1 MQLLV
6 VLLCFVALASAST
19 PIQVQFCCS
28 VILLLLVSIYCNSY
42 FACACCCHLLL
53 PWVLFLQYIQSTCV
67 MCPSISAASSPCL
80 MLKCVLCCSESYPS
94 CMLLLAYQSLSCS
107 VAQPSSQIRSIRRSR
122 VCPQFHCQISH
133 YLCFILWLVE
143 SRRFA
148 NRCRHCWC
156 DLCPL
161 GPVRSRFAPR
171 HDQWQFIR
179 RHHHTSSCL
188 PSCSSDLFAFS
199 VWLVWHISR
208 YCQVQDSKARLV
220 FEELMYW
227 FVKTRGICS
236 STGLWRQ
243 YPLVEELIYKTC
255 SRVARFDDIKI
266 LDLDVSFSCFFL
278 V

>member
-1 MQLLV
+1 MP
-6 VLLCFVALASAST
+6 AA
-19 PIQVQFCCS
+19 I
-28 VILLLLVSIYCNSY
+28 I
-42 FACACCCHLLL
+42 CCCLESFFFSIFS
-53 PWVLFLQYIQSTCV
+53 PRV

-161 GPVRSRFAPR
+161 GPFRSRFAP
-171 HDQWQFIR
+171 HLDQWPFICR
-179 RHHHTSSCL
+179 RHHHVISL
-188 PSCSSDLFAFS
+188 PAVL
-199 VWLVWHISR
+199 
-208 YCQVQDSKARLV
+208 QQ
-220 FEELMYW
+220 
-227 FVKTRGICS
+227 
-236 STGLWRQ
+236 
-243 YPLVEELIYKTC
+243 
-255 SRVARFDDIKI
+255 
-266 LDLDVSFSCFFL
+266 
-278 V
+278 

>member
-1 MQLLV
+1 
-6 VLLCFVALASAST
+6 
-19 PIQVQFCCS
+19 
-28 VILLLLVSIYCNSY
+28 
-42 FACACCCHLLL
+42 
-53 PWVLFLQYIQSTCV
+53 

-161 GPVRSRFAPR
+161 GPFRSRFAP
-171 HDQWQFIR
+171 HLDQWPFIC
-179 RHHHTSSCL
+179 RHHHHVISL
-188 PSCSSDLFAFS
+188 PAVL
-199 VWLVWHISR
+199 
-208 YCQVQDSKARLV
+208 QQ
-220 FEELMYW
+220 
-227 FVKTRGICS
+227 
-236 STGLWRQ
+236 
-243 YPLVEELIYKTC
+243 
-255 SRVARFDDIKI
+255 
-266 LDLDVSFSCFFL
+266 
-278 V
+278 